1 MLSKLAENPQAFA
14 IVISALSM
22 VVVSRGMSIQSM
34 EPNWEP
40 VIVGITVG
48 IVVWHLGSQ
57 KRQEMDAKDDLARLR
72 QKTNQIEKENE
83 DLRRKLDKN

>member
-1 MLSKLAENPQAFA
+1 MLSKLAENPPAYT
-14 IVISALSM
+14 IVISVISM
-22 VVVSRGMSIQSM
+22 FLVSGGMSIQSM

-57 KRQEMDAKDDLARLR
+57 KRQEMDVKNDLARLR
-72 QKTNQIEKENE
+72 RKTNQIEKENE
-83 DLRRKLDKN
+83 DLRRKLDKD